1 MTRIFLDTNFVLDF
15 IGERQDFY
23 LPAAQLMTLADYKKI
38 HIYTS
43 ATTIATSFY
52 ILSKFESKKT
62 ALKKIRKFKMLC
74 SLSII
79 NDEVIEKAINSDFN
93 DFEDAIQYYSALAS
107 KCELII
113 TRNEKD
119 FKKAIIPVMS
129 AFEFMKVWEE

>member
-15 IGERQDFY
+15 LGERDDFY
-23 LPAAQLMTLADYKKI
+23 LPAAELMTLADYKKI
-38 HIYTS
+38 QVYTS

-62 ALKKIRKFKMLC
+62 TLDKIRKFKMLC

-79 NDEVIEKAINSDFN
+79 DDDVIEKAINSDFD
-93 DFEDAIQYYSALAS
+93 DFEDAIQYFSALAS
-107 KCELII
+107 GCELII

-119 FKKAIIPVMS
+119 FKKALIPVMS
-129 AFEFMKVWEE
+129 AFEFMRVWEE